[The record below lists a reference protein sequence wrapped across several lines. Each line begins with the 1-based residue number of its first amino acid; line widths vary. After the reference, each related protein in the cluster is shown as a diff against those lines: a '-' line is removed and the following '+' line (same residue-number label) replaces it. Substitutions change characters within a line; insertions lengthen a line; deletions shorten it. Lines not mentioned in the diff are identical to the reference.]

1 MSDEWKKVEKSAST
15 TWDYKTQPEITGVYK
30 GVQYHVGPNDST
42 LFKLACDEGEVAV
55 WGSTALNDR
64 MMSIPVGHEVKLRY
78 LGLKKSL
85 KGNRTYHDFEVMHRE
100 LFSE

>member
-1 MSDEWKKVEKSAST
+1 MSEWIKVEKSASS
-15 TWDYKTQPEITGVYK
+15 TWDYKTQPVITGVYK

-55 WGSTALNDR
+55 WGSSALSDR
-64 MMSIPVGHEVKLRY
+64 MLNIPVGHEVEIKY
-78 LGLKKSL
+78 KGLKPNKTGSR
-85 KGNRTYHDFEVMHRE
+85 KYHDFEVAHRE